1 MPEMICFVTIKS
13 VEALVNYH
21 PPSKDI
27 MQLPDDNLIWRG
39 Y

>member
-1 MPEMICFVTIKS
+1 MDARNDLFCNNKECRGTG
-13 VEALVNYH
+13 EL
-21 PPSKDI
+21 PSKDI